1 MTPVSKIIV
10 TLAGICL
17 AVVIGTSYV
26 HSARAHRHYN
36 RLCYYGRN
44 DMHEDVIAEYHKLP
58 RDMRNVP
65 LVNIYYD
72 DARQKVSDSIGFDW
86 IPTMEFMDV
95 VAFIVFA
102 VGLFVM
108 FHCFKPN
115 ARKMYSKD
123 RPIVQPDLP
132 TFGQLEF
139 IRRFNNGIVPVGL
152 TKDGAAAMIKAHIAK
167 LSAMSKRQRIDIS
180 PVEFM
185 SGSEI
190 YREKMRVERER
201 KRAREKLERQL
212 EQERHQKEREALRE
226 KKAVDRL
233 YEKRIAEEEKL
244 IKARKDANEG
254 IIRKARN
261 AKAQTI
267 QEFQNLVNNILADKT
282 IDPQEVRQ
290 LKAWLMAN
298 KQSPDEFSQMLR
310 LIDESLIDGII
321 DENETQAIYEG
332 VIDCLITLR
341 GRRSI

>member
-1 MTPVSKIIV
+1 MTSVSKIIV
-10 TLAGICL
+10 ALAGICF
-17 AVVIGTSYV
+17 AVVIGTSCV
-26 HSARAHRHYN
+26 HSARAHMHYN

-44 DMHEDVIAEYHKLP
+44 GIHENVVWEYHKIP
-58 RDMRNVP
+58 KTMRSAP
-65 LVNIYYD
+65 LVKTYYD
-72 DARQKVSDSIGFDW
+72 DARQKVGDSIGFDW
-86 IPTMEFMDV
+86 YPTMELLDV
-95 VAFIVFA
+95 AAFVAFA
-102 VGLFVM
+102 LGLFVM
-108 FHCFKPN
+108 FHCVKPN
-115 ARKMYSKD
+115 VQKMYSKG
-123 RPIVQPDLP
+123 RPIVHPDLP
-132 TFGQLEF
+132 TVGQLEF

-152 TKDGAAAMIKAHIAK
+152 TKDGAVAMINAHMAK
-167 LSAMSKRQRIDIS
+167 LSSMSKRQRIDIS

-190 YREKMRVERER
+190 YREKMRTERER
-201 KRAREKLERQL
+201 KRAREKLKRQL
-212 EQERHQKEREALRE
+212 EQERRQKEREAVRE

-244 IKARKDANEG
+244 IKARKDAHEG
-254 IIRKARN
+254 IVRKARN

-310 LIDESLIDGII
+310 VIDESLVDGII

-341 GRRSI
+341 ERRSI